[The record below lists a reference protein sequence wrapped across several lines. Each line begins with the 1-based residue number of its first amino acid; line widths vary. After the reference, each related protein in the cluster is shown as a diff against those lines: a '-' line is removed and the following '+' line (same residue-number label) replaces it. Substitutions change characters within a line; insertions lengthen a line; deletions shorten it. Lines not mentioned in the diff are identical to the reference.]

1 MNYAEIIVHT
11 YEKIKLDFY
20 LMLFLLNVK
29 IRELSI
35 KFKLLGLLEEN
46 LREYM
51 TSEYGKILTKS
62 QKTHLK
68 RKNMSSFTA
77 LNIKLNQKS
86 L

>member
-35 KFKLLGLLEEN
+35 KIKLLGLLE
-46 LREYM
+46 
-51 TSEYGKILTKS
+51 
-62 QKTHLK
+62 
-68 RKNMSSFTA
+68 
-77 LNIKLNQKS
+77 
-86 L
+86 